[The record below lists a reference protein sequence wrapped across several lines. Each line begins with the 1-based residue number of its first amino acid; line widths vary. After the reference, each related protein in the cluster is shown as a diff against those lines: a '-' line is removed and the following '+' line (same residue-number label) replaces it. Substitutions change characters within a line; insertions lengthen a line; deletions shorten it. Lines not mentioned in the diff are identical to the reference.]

1 MARNRINPKFKTP
14 EEALQIVDDYLKKY
28 PLKRT
33 AKTPEEIRQALENA
47 SAGILPT
54 ITGTAI
60 ELGLETIDNFIHFAK
75 KPRYKRCFAS
85 IRARLQEYFEQGLAT
100 GRGSQGVMM
109 WLDKMGTNFQQ
120 NQPLNNSGQPL
131 LNVLV
136 IGADGSR
143 SPLTSLV
150 NTINAPL
157 IEQKKSPQSLEIPT
171 LAKPKTDKKKAKA
184 TARKK
189 QGRTK
194 AQTS

>member
-1 MARNRINPKFKTP
+1 MARNKINPKFKTP
-14 EEALQIVDDYLKKY
+14 EEALQIVENYLKKY

-60 ELGLETIDNFIHFAK
+60 ELGLETIDNFIFYSK
-75 KPRYKRCFAS
+75 KPKFKRCFAS

-100 GRGSQGVMM
+100 GKGSQGVMM

-136 IGADGSR
+136 IGSDGSR
-143 SPLTSLV
+143 SPLANLV

-157 IEQKKSPQSLEIPT
+157 IEQKKTPQSIEIPT
-171 LAKPKTDKKKAKA
+171 LAKPKADKKKAKA
-184 TARKK
+184 TAKTK
-189 QGRTK
+189 QARHK
-194 AQTS
+194 QKTS